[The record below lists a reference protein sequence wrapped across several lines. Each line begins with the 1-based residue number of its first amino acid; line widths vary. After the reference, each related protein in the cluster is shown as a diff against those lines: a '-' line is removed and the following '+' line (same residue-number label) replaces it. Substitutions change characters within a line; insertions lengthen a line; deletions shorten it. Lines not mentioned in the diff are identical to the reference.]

1 MKQTFFIIEGKEVDR
16 LVKSSMRRYQLYLIK
31 EKIAIH
37 YNGRERL
44 FYNLFSDHTKTDDGP
59 LKEILQKQVDF
70 ITLPISKW
78 MIENQLYTALQRNKS
93 FQYKDGVFYIENG
106 NLSSASLM
114 MKDDYLYI
122 EADGYYDAES
132 IFFEIIRKHE
142 PSFLAIDIENDRFGW
157 LKPIKE
163 RNFV

>member
-1 MKQTFFIIEGKEVDR
+1 
-16 LVKSSMRRYQLYLIK
+16 MRRYQLYLIK
-31 EKIAIH
+31 EKVAIH

-44 FYNLFSDHTKTDDGP
+44 FYNLFSDHTKTDDEQ
-59 LKEILQKQVDF
+59 LKRILQKQVDF

-78 MIENQLYTALQRNKS
+78 MMENQLYADLQQNKS
-93 FQYKDGVFYIENG
+93 FQLKDGVFYIDNG
-106 NLSSASLM
+106 NLSKASLTVEEN
-114 MKDDYLYI
+114 YLSI

-142 PSFLAIDIENDRFGW
+142 PSFLAIDVENGRFGW

>member
-1 MKQTFFIIEGKEVDR
+1 
-16 LVKSSMRRYQLYLIK
+16 MRRYQLYLIK
-31 EKIAIH
+31 EKVAIH

-44 FYNLFSDHTKTDDGP
+44 FYNLFSDHTKTDDEQ
-59 LKEILQKQVDF
+59 LKRILQKQVDF

-78 MIENQLYTALQRNKS
+78 MIENQMYSALQQNKS
-93 FQYKDGVFYIENG
+93 FQYIDGVFYIENG
-106 NLSSASLM
+106 NLSNASLTV
-114 MKDDYLYI
+114 KEDYLSI

-142 PSFLAIDIENDRFGW
+142 PSFLAIDVENGRFGW

>member
-1 MKQTFFIIEGKEVDR
+1 
-16 LVKSSMRRYQLYLIK
+16 MRRYQLYLIK

-44 FYNLFSDHTKTDDGP
+44 FYNLFSDHTKTDDGQP

-78 MIENQLYTALQRNKS
+78 MIENQLYAALQRNKS

>member
-1 MKQTFFIIEGKEVDR
+1 MDR

-44 FYNLFSDHTKTDDGP
+44 FYNLFSDHTKADDGQ

-78 MIENQLYTALQRNKS
+78 MIENQLYSALQRKKS

-114 MKDDYLYI
+114 IKEDHLYI
-122 EADGYYDAES
+122 EANGYYDAES
-132 IFFEIIRKHE
+132 IYFEIIRKHQ
-142 PSFLAIDIENDRFGW
+142 PSFLAIDIENGRFGW

>member
-1 MKQTFFIIEGKEVDR
+1 
-16 LVKSSMRRYQLYLIK
+16 MRRYQLYLIK
-31 EKIAIH
+31 EKVAIH

-44 FYNLFSDHTKTDDGP
+44 FYNLFSDHTKTDDEQ
-59 LKEILQKQVDF
+59 LKRILQKQVDF

-78 MIENQLYTALQRNKS
+78 MIENQLYAALQQNKS
-93 FQYKDGVFYIENG
+93 FQLKDGVFYIDNG
-106 NLSSASLM
+106 NLSKASLTVE
-114 MKDDYLYI
+114 KNYLSI

-142 PSFLAIDIENDRFGW
+142 PSFLAIDVENGRFGW

>member
-1 MKQTFFIIEGKEVDR
+1 
-16 LVKSSMRRYQLYLIK
+16 MRRYQLYLIK
-31 EKIAIH
+31 EKVAIH

-44 FYNLFSDHTKTDDGP
+44 FYNLFSDHTKTDDEQ
-59 LKEILQKQVDF
+59 LKRILQKQVDF

-78 MIENQLYTALQRNKS
+78 MIENQLYAALQQNKS
-93 FQYKDGVFYIENG
+93 FQLKEGVFYIDNG
-106 NLSSASLM
+106 NLSKASLTVEEN
-114 MKDDYLYI
+114 YLSI

-142 PSFLAIDIENDRFGW
+142 PSFLAIDVENGRFGW

>member
-1 MKQTFFIIEGKEVDR
+1 
-16 LVKSSMRRYQLYLIK
+16 MRRYQLYLIK

-44 FYNLFSDHTKTDDGP
+44 FYNLFSDHTKTDDEQ
-59 LKEILQKQVDF
+59 LKRILQKQVDF

-78 MIENQLYTALQRNKS
+78 MIENHLYSALQRNKT
-93 FQYKDGVFYIENG
+93 FQYKDGIFFIENE
-106 NLSSASLM
+106 NLSNASLTV
-114 MKDDYLYI
+114 KEDYLYI

-142 PSFLAIDIENDRFGW
+142 PSFLAIDVENGRFGW

>member
-1 MKQTFFIIEGKEVDR
+1 
-16 LVKSSMRRYQLYLIK
+16 MRRYQLYLIK

-44 FYNLFSDHTKTDDGP
+44 FYNLFSDHTKTDDGQP

-78 MIENQLYTALQRNKS
+78 MIENQLYAALQRNKS

-114 MKDDYLYI
+114 IKDDYLYI

>member
-1 MKQTFFIIEGKEVDR
+1 
-16 LVKSSMRRYQLYLIK
+16 MRRYQLYLIK
-31 EKIAIH
+31 EKVAIH

-44 FYNLFSDHTKTDDGP
+44 FYNLFSDHTKTDDEQ
-59 LKEILQKQVDF
+59 LKRILQKQVDF

-78 MIENQLYTALQRNKS
+78 MIENQLYAALQQNKS
-93 FQYKDGVFYIENG
+93 FQLKDGVFYIDNE
-106 NLSSASLM
+106 NLSKASLTVEEN
-114 MKDDYLYI
+114 YLSI

-142 PSFLAIDIENDRFGW
+142 PSFLAIDVENGRFGW

>member
-1 MKQTFFIIEGKEVDR
+1 MDR

-44 FYNLFSDHTKTDDGP
+44 FYNLFSDHTKTDDGQP

-78 MIENQLYTALQRNKS
+78 MIENQLYAALQRNKS